1 MNPYLAKLRATDET
15 HHPQGPSKP
24 SKPISSVVARGST
37 TAERGFEGFE
47 GERGRCISKD
57 EASINALEQ
66 TRFGCFGR
74 TWAALAGRSPAHV
87 PADRWQQAVED
98 GRRFL
103 ARWGA
108 QAMPLGW
115 TSNDLF
121 ALSPVPAHIKPSF
134 QRLSRY
140 DETGLIWLLQGRV
153 VVGLTASMAAIQNPS
168 GSITCYHKHNKP
180 AIGPRLGSLGDHDE

>member
-1 MNPYLAKLRATDET
+1 MNPYLAKLRARDET

-24 SKPISSVVARGST
+24 SKPISAVVARGST

-47 GERGRCISKD
+47 GERSRGSSSN
-57 EASINALEQ
+57 EAAIDAIEETPLGSL
-66 TRFGCFGR
+66 GR
-74 TWAALAGRSPAHV
+74 TWADLAARSPEHV

-103 ARWGA
+103 AKWGA
-108 QAMPLGW
+108 QAMALGW
-115 TSNDLF
+115 RSNDLF

-140 DETGLIWLLQGRV
+140 D
-153 VVGLTASMAAIQNPS
+153 
-168 GSITCYHKHNKP
+168 
-180 AIGPRLGSLGDHDE
+180 